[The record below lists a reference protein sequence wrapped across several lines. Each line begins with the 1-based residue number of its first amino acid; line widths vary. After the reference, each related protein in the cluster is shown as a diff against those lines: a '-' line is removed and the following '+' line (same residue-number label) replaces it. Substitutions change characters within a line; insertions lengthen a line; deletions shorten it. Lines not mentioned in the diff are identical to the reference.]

1 MRKKG
6 NWLEHVSKLIWRTLV
21 SNLRGLVLGS
31 VEAGFSSQQFVITVT
46 EKYTICA
53 TTEHMRMYTIGC
65 NIFWPNNCMF
75 PKGPF
80 PESNTKRLQRAVERQ
95 LRGAEARARPASED
109 GGQAGRGWVLREP
122 ARPSFCWG
130 RRLVT
135 LGRVEAG

>member
-75 PKGPF
+75 PKGPS

-95 LRGAEARARPASED
+95 LRGAEARARA
-109 GGQAGRGWVLREP
+109 GQGADAAVPTLRPDLSVIAVLLFEP
-122 ARPSFCWG
+122 H
-130 RRLVT
+130 
-135 LGRVEAG
+135 